1 MLASSHS
8 KKGASRMRPY
18 LMISEMPDAS
28 SRSGKLSSVAMSM
41 STAQGN
47 STLPPL
53 YQRVDVILR
62 HRHQLA

>member
-28 SRSGKLSSVAMSM
+28 SRSGRLSSVAMSI
-41 STAQGN
+41 STAAKCRARGLLR
-47 STLPPL
+47 S
-53 YQRVDVILR
+53 QR
-62 HRHQLA
+62 Q